1 MIKLGLRLKFIA
13 YHHHITYVFYKSCV
27 AKIKRLEK
35 VSIDALNMLL
45 KFFRVFVDGRHYGK
59 DKNLLFPLPEAKGI
73 PREEEDL

>member
-1 MIKLGLRLKFIA
+1 
-13 YHHHITYVFYKSCV
+13 
-27 AKIKRLEK
+27 
-35 VSIDALNMLL
+35 MLL